1 MKTNSLN
8 TSYSSIHIKTKNN
21 KSLINNQKTIT
32 KTQSTNSNS
41 SKSNSLTNSFQKS
54 FDSKITISNDSESS
68 LLIPISTL
76 SHFKNLSSSNLN
88 TIYKQIII
96 EEKKINFHI

>member
-96 EEKKINFHI
+96 